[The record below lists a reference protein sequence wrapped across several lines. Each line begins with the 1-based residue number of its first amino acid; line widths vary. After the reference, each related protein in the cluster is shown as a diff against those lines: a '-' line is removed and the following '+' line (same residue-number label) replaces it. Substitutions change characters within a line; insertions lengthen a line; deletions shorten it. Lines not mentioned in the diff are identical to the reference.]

1 MNSRYRATGV
11 VLVWALVSVPL
22 VQAHT
27 TTFEYD
33 LPSGVMKGTPSVST
47 RPCATEW
54 HDWGGLTGVDAVD
67 DTLTTG
73 TTAGC
78 RAVDPEEDGVVR
90 IGVYHAVAET
100 DGHEHRTWTITATD
114 TLGERPYLVACDT
127 YLGPCSLPIDV
138 VRPHAE
144 GCGSVSLTFPEA
156 VPPSAIQ
163 VWVYAFHAEPDS
175 GAVCLASKG
184 ELTFSGSD

>member
-1 MNSRYRATGV
+1 MV
-11 VLVWALVSVPL
+11 VLVWTLVAIPA
-22 VQAHT
+22 VQGHSTA
-27 TTFEYD
+27 FEYD
-33 LPSGVMKGTPSVST
+33 LPSGVMKGTGAVST
-47 RPCATEW
+47 RPCAPEW
-54 HDWGGLTGVDAVD
+54 HEWGGTTGIDAVD

-73 TTAGC
+73 ATTGC

-90 IGVYHAVAET
+90 VGVYHAVAEA

-114 TLGERPYLVACDT
+114 TLGERPFMVACDT
-127 YLGPCSLPIDV
+127 FYGPCSSPIDV

-144 GCGSVSLTFPEA
+144 GCGSVSLTFPEP

-163 VWVYAFHAEPDS
+163 VWVYAFHHEMDS

-184 ELTFSGSD
+184 EITFLGSD